1 MMNGQADPYV
11 RAAINGEVARL
22 AAAEVGER
30 NQTLFRS
37 TAALASLGMREGEI
51 IHHLKPVAEGI
62 GLRGRELYSTIKSGV
77 RTGHSNPRVVSKS
90 QAHDYSA
97 PVSLSPAARSRSC
110 RRARRPIMRGG
121 GRPFLQAV
129 MTAPGRRMT
138 KSADMC
144 FAGTASPSAL
154 RSSAKTADS

>member
-97 PVSLSPAARSRSC
+97 PVSLSPAASQSVLPARSSSDHEG
-110 RRARRPIMRGG
+110 RRPAFFTGG
-121 GRPFLQAV
+121 DDGPRTTHDEV
-129 MTAPGRRMT
+129 R
-138 KSADMC
+138 
-144 FAGTASPSAL
+144 
-154 RSSAKTADS
+154 